1 MLLMGSPEK
10 SKKIATVIIGKMRG
24 DEKNPD
30 ERDEYSPMKE
40 EEEEETMDTGS
51 AMKASARAI
60 ISAVKDGDEGKL
72 VDAMQ
77 AFFEQCYANHE
88 DSEETSEESSSDR
101 EAEY

>member
-30 ERDEYSPMKE
+30 ERDEYSPMK
-40 EEEEETMDTGS
+40 EEEETMDTGS